1 MKIMLVGNN
10 TTFIENLSEK
20 IKEGGLKVFTSS
32 SANEAVNTLIKK
44 KIDVV
49 ILNMKELQMS
59 GIDILSRI
67 KKVRP
72 LTEVVMLTTPS
83 IIHLSIEGMKLGA
96 FDDLLLPPDIG
107 DIQRMIIEAGIRK
120 KEKEAEEKKKKKRR
134 SIIDTLDDIAVS
146 ATYAEAGQFE
156 TAMEILKKREKEK

>member
-1 MKIMLVGNN
+1 MLVGNN
-10 TTFIENLSEK
+10 TTFMENLSEK
-20 IKEGGLKVFTSS
+20 IKEGGLKVFASS

-49 ILNMKELQMS
+49 ILNMKELQMR

-107 DIQRMIIEAGIRK
+107 DLQRMIIEAGIRK

-156 TAMEILKKREKEK
+156 TAMEILKKEK

>member
-10 TTFIENLSEK
+10 TTFMENLSEK
-20 IKEGGLKVFTSS
+20 IKGSDLKVFTSS

-107 DIQRMIIEAGIRK
+107 DLQRMIIEAGIRK
-120 KEKEAEEKKKKKRR
+120 KEKEAEEKKKRR
-134 SIIDTLDDIAVS
+134 YIIDTLDDIAVS

>member
-1 MKIMLVGNN
+1 MKVMLVGNN
-10 TTFIENLSEK
+10 TTFMENLSEK
-20 IKEGGLKVFTSS
+20 IKGSGLKVFTSS

-49 ILNMKELQMS
+49 VLNMKELQMS
-59 GIDILSRI
+59 GIHILSRI

-107 DIQRMIIEAGIRK
+107 DLQRMIRKAGIRK
-120 KEKEAEEKKKKKRR
+120 KEKEVEEKKKRR

-156 TAMEILKKREKEK
+156 TAMEILKKGEKEK

>member
-49 ILNMKELQMS
+49 ILNMKELQMR

-96 FDDLLLPPDIG
+96 FDDILLPPDIG
-107 DIQRMIIEAGIRK
+107 DLQRMIIEAGVRK

>member
-10 TTFIENLSEK
+10 TTFMENLSEK

-107 DIQRMIIEAGIRK
+107 DLQRMIIEAGIRK

-156 TAMEILKKREKEK
+156 TAMEILKKGEIK

>member
-1 MKIMLVGNN
+1 MKIMLVDKN
-10 TTFIENLSEK
+10 TTFMENLSEK
-20 IKEGGLKVFTSS
+20 IKGSGFKVFTSS

-49 ILNMKELQMS
+49 VLNMKELQMS

-67 KKVRP
+67 KKICP

-96 FDDLLLPPDIG
+96 FDDLLLPPDISEL
-107 DIQRMIIEAGIRK
+107 QRMIRGGRHQ
-120 KEKEAEEKKKKKRR
+120 EE
-134 SIIDTLDDIAVS
+134 
-146 ATYAEAGQFE
+146 
-156 TAMEILKKREKEK
+156 REGS

>member
-10 TTFIENLSEK
+10 TTFMENLSEK
-20 IKEGGLKVFTSS
+20 IKEGGLKVFASS

-49 ILNMKELQMS
+49 ILNMKELQMR

-107 DIQRMIIEAGIRK
+107 DLQRMIIEAGIRK

-156 TAMEILKKREKEK
+156 TAMEILKKEK